1 MKKNVG
7 FIALVAGLI
16 LGVTSCKEIPPFIDF
31 SEPALLATD
40 TTYVTSTLP
49 QDVKKNVLIEDI
61 SGVKCNNCPKA
72 ADIAHDIQDAN
83 PGRVVVLTLH
93 SKKMAAFT
101 APYPDS
107 KDTFNTQAATDIID
121 NLYIGNIL
129 GLPIG
134 GIDRKVFSGET
145 QSLIPY
151 TAWETRT
158 NEQLATQPRVDLQL
172 EVLRKPGRSERTII
186 ANVKTTFLEQDET
199 PVFLTVLLIESHIKS
214 KQKLPDNTYDK
225 DFEHNSILRESITS
239 ASGLKL
245 ADNVELGRV
254 FEKGFE
260 VEIPAK
266 YNMEECKIA
275 VLVHKVEKDNFDVL
289 QCIEKPI

>member
-7 FIALVAGLI
+7 LITLITCLI
-16 LGVTSCKEIPPFIDF
+16 LAVTSCKEIPPVIDF
-31 SEPALLATD
+31 SEPVLLATD
-40 TTYVTSTLP
+40 TTYVTTNVP
-49 QDVKKNVLIEDI
+49 QNVLKNVLIEDI

-83 PGRVVVLTLH
+83 PGRVVVITLH

-101 APYPDS
+101 APYEDS

-151 TAWETRT
+151 TAWETRA
-158 NEQLATQPRVDLQL
+158 NEQLLTQPRVDLEL
-172 EVLRKPGRSERTII
+172 EVIRKDGRTVI
-186 ANVKTTFLEQDET
+186 ANVKTTFLEKDDS
-199 PVFLTVLLIESHIKS
+199 PVFLSVFLLESHIKS

-225 DFEHNSILRESITS
+225 NFEHNSILRESITN

-260 VEIPAK
+260 IEIPEK
-266 YNMEECKIA
+266 YVMDECKIA
-275 VLVHKVEKDNFDVL
+275 VLVNKVEQDNFEVL
-289 QCIEKPI
+289 QCTEESL